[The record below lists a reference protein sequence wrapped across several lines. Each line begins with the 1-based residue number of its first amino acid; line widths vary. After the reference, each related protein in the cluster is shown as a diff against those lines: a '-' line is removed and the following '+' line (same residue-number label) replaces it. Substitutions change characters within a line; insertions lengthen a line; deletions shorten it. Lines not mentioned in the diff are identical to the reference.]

1 LPAFPWGWAAGGV
14 VTHALPTGCGTAV
27 AWHNVLLKHPG
38 AVPAG
43 AGGLGGAIGEFAPFR
58 WQKTH
63 TVAFPS
69 AVDVWT

>member
-1 LPAFPWGWAAGGV
+1 L
-14 VTHALPTGCGTAV
+14 
-27 AWHNVLLKHPG
+27 WHSVLLKHPD

-63 TVAFPS
+63 AEAFPS
-69 AVDVWT
+69 AVVVWT